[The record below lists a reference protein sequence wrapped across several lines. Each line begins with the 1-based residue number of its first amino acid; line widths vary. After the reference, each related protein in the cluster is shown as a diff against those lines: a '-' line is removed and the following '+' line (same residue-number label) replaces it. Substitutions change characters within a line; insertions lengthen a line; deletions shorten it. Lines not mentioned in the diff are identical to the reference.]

1 MNKKSIIICILT
13 IFFFILVF
21 LIKTDPIT
29 NFDISIYNFL
39 ALSMNDNLTN
49 IFKSIT
55 FLGSGISIASFC
67 VLSVIICIYLEKR
80 DIGIIIAACVT
91 FNSLFSEGLKMVIQ
105 RPRPEIMQLTRES
118 SFSFPSSHTLASVS
132 LCGIILYFVLKSEAD
147 KNLKIIFST
156 ILVLLPVLIGIS
168 RIYLGVHNASDV
180 LGGAILAMILLLIE
194 ISIIEKK
201 GYI

>member
-105 RPRPEIMQLTRES
+105 RPRPEIMQLTRKS